1 MAYFRKL
8 GPTDKNY
15 ERSHILSKVFFFFS
29 LLCIFLGA
37 VYMGQGSSFS
47 LLPHCYQCSPTQTPL
62 PTDLCIW
69 CISDMV
75 SVKTTREPGEAKTF
89 KYNNNNTYCVQR
101 LCLFFLSPLNKP
113 SPLSCG
119 VWQIGTH
126 QMLTNPF
133 PKSYSPVF
141 IPSRE
146 WYIICP
152 VVWLLFSA
160 SILLKVA

>member
-8 GPTDKNY
+8 GPTDKNC
-15 ERSHILSKVFFFFS
+15 ERSHILSKVFFFFFP

-101 LCLFFLSPLNKP
+101 LCLFFYPP
-113 SPLSCG
+113 
-119 VWQIGTH
+119 W
-126 QMLTNPF
+126 TNPVLFHVGFDKQALIKCWLTLF
-133 PKSYSPVF
+133 PSLTLQS
-141 IPSRE
+141 
-146 WYIICP
+146 
-152 VVWLLFSA
+152 LFPLEND
-160 SILLKVA
+160 I